1 MGSSTGD
8 EGHESEE
15 GGCSGT
21 GDEGHEGK
29 AGGRTSNEGHE
40 GEAGGRASN
49 EGHEG
54 KEGGRSC
61 AGDEGHE
68 SKEGNCSTGHEGY
81 EGVSRRRVC
90 RWRLRCTCLPIHFA
104 FGHRPTVLT
113 GSRGARPPTFEKQR
127 VLFGGIVLYSAI
139 RHIL

>member
-1 MGSSTGD
+1 MGGGRGGSS
-8 EGHESEE
+8 
-15 GGCSGT
+15 
-21 GDEGHEGK
+21 DEGHEGK
-29 AGGRTSNEGHE
+29 EGGRSGAGHEGHE
-40 GEAGGRASN
+40 GE
-49 EGHEG
+49 
-54 KEGGRSC
+54 KGGRSC

-68 SKEGNCSTGHEGY
+68 SKKGSSSTGDEGHEGEEGGRSTSHEGY

>member
-1 MGSSTGD
+1 MGKAKRVA
-8 EGHESEE
+8 EGHEGEE
-15 GGCSGT
+15 SCRGGA
-21 GDEGHEGK
+21 GDEGHEGEE
-29 AGGRTSNEGHE
+29 GGRSGTSH
-40 GEAGGRASN
+40 

-54 KEGGRSC
+54 KEGGCSC

-68 SKEGNCSTGHEGY
+68 SKEGGCGGARDEGHEGEKGSRTGHEGY

-113 GSRGARPPTFEKQR
+113 GSRGARPPTFEK
-127 VLFGGIVLYSAI
+127 
-139 RHIL
+139 

>member
-1 MGSSTGD
+1 MG
-8 EGHESEE
+8 
-15 GGCSGT
+15 SGT

-40 GEAGGRASN
+40 GKAGGRASD

-61 AGDEGHE
+61 AGHEGKEGTCSTGDEGHE
-68 SKEGNCSTGHEGY
+68 GEEGGRSTSHEGY
-81 EGVSRRRVC
+81 EGVSCRRVC
-90 RWRLRCTCLPIHFA
+90 RWWLRCTCLPSHVA

-113 GSRGARPPTFEKQR
+113 GSRGARPPTFEK
-127 VLFGGIVLYSAI
+127 
-139 RHIL
+139 

>member
-1 MGSSTGD
+1 MGGGRSSTGD

-29 AGGRTSNEGHE
+29 AGGRASNEGHDGKAGGRTSNEGHE
-40 GEAGGRASN
+40 GE
-49 EGHEG
+49 
-54 KEGGRSC
+54 EGGRST
-61 AGDEGHE
+61 
-68 SKEGNCSTGHEGY
+68 SHEGY

-90 RWRLRCTCLPIHFA
+90 QWRLRCTCLPIHFA

-113 GSRGARPPTFEKQR
+113 GSRGARPPTFEK
-127 VLFGGIVLYSAI
+127 
-139 RHIL
+139 

>member
-1 MGSSTGD
+1 MGSDEGHEGKEGGRSGAGD
-8 EGHESEE
+8 EGHEGEAGGRASNE
-15 GGCSGT
+15 GQ
-21 GDEGHEGK
+21 EGK

-40 GEAGGRASN
+40 GGAGGRASN

-54 KEGGRSC
+54 EEGGRST
-61 AGDEGHE
+61 
-68 SKEGNCSTGHEGY
+68 SHEGY

-113 GSRGARPPTFEKQR
+113 GSRGAMPPTFEK
-127 VLFGGIVLYSAI
+127 
-139 RHIL
+139 

>member
-1 MGSSTGD
+1 MG
-8 EGHESEE
+8 GHESEE

-49 EGHEG
+49 EG
-54 KEGGRSC
+54 
-61 AGDEGHE
+61 
-68 SKEGNCSTGHEGY
+68 Y

-104 FGHRPTVLT
+104 FGHRPTVLI

-139 RHIL
+139 LHIL

>member
-1 MGSSTGD
+1 MGS
-8 EGHESEE
+8 HESEE

-21 GDEGHEGK
+21 GDSGHEGK

-68 SKEGNCSTGHEGY
+68 GEEGGRSTSHEGY

-113 GSRGARPPTFEKQR
+113 GSRGAR
-127 VLFGGIVLYSAI
+127 
-139 RHIL
+139 

>member
-1 MGSSTGD
+1 MG
-8 EGHESEE
+8 
-15 GGCSGT
+15 
-21 GDEGHEGK
+21 
-29 AGGRTSNEGHE
+29 GGRSGAGH
-40 GEAGGRASN
+40 

-68 SKEGNCSTGHEGY
+68 CKEGSCSTGDEGHEG
-81 EGVSRRRVC
+81 EGRRRVG

-113 GSRGARPPTFEKQR
+113 GSRGAGPPTFEKQR

-139 RHIL
+139 

>member
-1 MGSSTGD
+1 MGGGRCSTSDEGHEGKAGGRGSN

-29 AGGRTSNEGHE
+29 AGGR
-40 GEAGGRASN
+40 ASN

-54 KEGGRSC
+54 KEGGRST
-61 AGDEGHE
+61 
-68 SKEGNCSTGHEGY
+68 SHEGY
-81 EGVSRRRVC
+81 EGVSRRRVG

-104 FGHRPTVLT
+104 FGHWPTVLT
-113 GSRGARPPTFEKQR
+113 GSRGARPPTFEK
-127 VLFGGIVLYSAI
+127 
-139 RHIL
+139 

>member
-1 MGSSTGD
+1 MGGGRASNEGHEGKEGGRSSTGD

-21 GDEGHEGK
+21 GDEGHESKEGS
-29 AGGRTSNEGHE
+29 RSTSDEGNEGE
-40 GEAGGRASN
+40 
-49 EGHEG
+49 
-54 KEGGRSC
+54 EGGRST
-61 AGDEGHE
+61 
-68 SKEGNCSTGHEGY
+68 SHEGY

-113 GSRGARPPTFEKQR
+113 GSRGARPPTFET
-127 VLFGGIVLYSAI
+127 
-139 RHIL
+139 

>member
-1 MGSSTGD
+1 M
-8 EGHESEE
+8 
-15 GGCSGT
+15 
-21 GDEGHEGK
+21 GK

-61 AGDEGHE
+61 AGDKGHE
-68 SKEGNCSTGHEGY
+68 SKEGSCSTSDEGEEGSRSPSHEGY

-113 GSRGARPPTFEKQR
+113 GSRGARPPTFEK
-127 VLFGGIVLYSAI
+127 
-139 RHIL
+139 

>member
-1 MGSSTGD
+1 MGSNEGHEGKEGGRSSTGD

-29 AGGRTSNEGHE
+29 AGCRTSNEGHE

-54 KEGGRSC
+54 KEGGRST
-61 AGDEGHE
+61 
-68 SKEGNCSTGHEGY
+68 SHEGY
-81 EGVSRRRVC
+81 EGVSRRRVG

>member
-1 MGSSTGD
+1 MG
-8 EGHESEE
+8 
-15 GGCSGT
+15 SGT

-29 AGGRTSNEGHE
+29 ARGRASNEGHE
-40 GEAGGRASN
+40 GKAGGRTSN

-68 SKEGNCSTGHEGY
+68 SKEGSCSTGDEGHEGEEGGRSTSHEGY
-81 EGVSRRRVC
+81 EGVSCRRVC
-90 RWRLRCTCLPIHFA
+90 RWRLRCTCLPSHVA

-113 GSRGARPPTFEKQR
+113 GSRGARPPTFEK
-127 VLFGGIVLYSAI
+127 
-139 RHIL
+139 

>member
-1 MGSSTGD
+1 MG
-8 EGHESEE
+8 
-15 GGCSGT
+15 
-21 GDEGHEGK
+21 
-29 AGGRTSNEGHE
+29 GGRASNEGHE
-40 GEAGGRASN
+40 GKAGGRASN

-61 AGDEGHE
+61 AGDEGHD
-68 SKEGNCSTGHEGY
+68 SKEGSCSTGDEGHEGY

-113 GSRGARPPTFEKQR
+113 GSRGARPPTFEK
-127 VLFGGIVLYSAI
+127 
-139 RHIL
+139 

>member
-1 MGSSTGD
+1 MG
-8 EGHESEE
+8 
-15 GGCSGT
+15 
-21 GDEGHEGK
+21 
-29 AGGRTSNEGHE
+29 GGRTSNEGHE
-40 GEAGGRASN
+40 GEAGARASN
-49 EGHEG
+49 EG

-68 SKEGNCSTGHEGY
+68 SKEGSCSTSDEGHEGEEGGRSTSHEGY

-113 GSRGARPPTFEKQR
+113 GSRGARPPTFEKGR
-127 VLFGGIVLYSAI
+127 
-139 RHIL
+139 